1 MNLLRGVGCC
11 GTDID
16 RLALNKLLEETG
28 DDSMFQ
34 KEQLTKVA
42 KLFLCSTGYE
52 RGFIPELIV

>member
-34 KEQLTKVA
+34 KEQLILQLQHGNIIAT
-42 KLFLCSTGYE
+42 E
-52 RGFIPELIV
+52 NN